1 MAANVALSDTF
12 DLWRTR
18 TNQLLM
24 YTQTGGGK
32 DALHIS
38 NTTNSTTNTTGAI
51 TSNGGLGIKASAV
64 IGGSVLVHTDVTA
77 QGNVVFNAY
86 DILV

>member
-24 YTQTGGGK
+24 YTQTQGGK
-32 DALHIS
+32 DVLHIS
-38 NTTNSTTNTTGAI
+38 NTTNSTSNTTGAI
-51 TSNGGLGIKASAV
+51 TSNGGIGIKESAV
-64 IGGSVLVHTDVTA
+64 IGGDVLTHSGLTVTK
-77 QGNVVFNAY
+77 VTS
-86 DILV
+86 L